1 MSLSTDQVVH
11 LTDELEHERQEALE
25 LLNILQQEYQL
36 LRDNDLSGLADAVK
50 AKQQQLT
57 KLDRTSKARQMAWG
71 NTDLAPDPSHG
82 AKVTALWQDLRTLT
96 LKCHDQ
102 NRLNGALL
110 EQRRQHSQRVLAIL
124 SGQTIEDSTYGAS
137 GRAQYEL
144 PATSR
149 ITA

>member
-1 MSLSTDQVVH
+1 MSVSKDQVVQ
-11 LTDELEHERQEALE
+11 DELEHERQLALE
-25 LLNILQQEYQL
+25 LLKILQQEYQS

-57 KLDRTSKARQMAWG
+57 KLDKASQARQRAWG
-71 NTDLAPDPSHG
+71 NTNLAPNPSQG
-82 AKVTALWQDLRTLT
+82 EDVTALWQDLRTLT

-137 GRAQYEL
+137 GRTQYEL
-144 PATSR
+144 SATSR